1 MAKHTEDD
9 MLIRHTAAWPTNNST
24 NSSGTN
30 QNGTSRNGTSRNG
43 TSNGIGSNGIAPN
56 GTSPLA
62 MQNDNAFSQSFMN
75 GLGRGRPSM
84 NDRPNPMMRAS
95 DAANQ
100 SRAPGGSSPW
110 QQSWSNTRSGTRENS
125 RTRGEILRLGFEPLL
140 TCAENS
146 SLGNRTN
153 NESSKGSKALLPDT
167 DLWNDSPASSQPPI
181 RSVRTSP
188 VRRDSNFSV
197 QDTGNV
203 SNTSQNMF
211 GGRSG
216 YQRPANGPSDPQGQ
230 RYSDGAINALG
241 HQTRLSDENLQIRGS
256 SIAWSNPP
264 PALQSPT
271 DGNNGRASSFAS
283 RNGSRDFSL
292 PPSRSGSDYQDADM
306 GRFSQASALHRP
318 RNDLPPISALSNGY
332 GKSPSER
339 NDLQQS
345 DLTSL
350 LAQMSISNSRN
361 GLNHGRSHSSARS
374 PQEPYSQSSKN
385 LANVRDEVA
394 LNNGNGVAMFQSAAH
409 NVFQNTPQQ
418 QQQSDPRFGL
428 RGIYPPL
435 SNEFLQDSHT
445 SNPRAGHTYQDPA
458 TLELLQVQQQ
468 LHLLQQQQ
476 LAASRY
482 RNPYATNQP
491 TRMNPQ
497 QQPYQYPVMPMS
509 SVSMQPGMMMPVQP
523 GMMMQPAYP
532 YGSSETPMGPRP
544 VDDTHVS
551 SPLLQEFKNT
561 QRSNARR
568 WEFKACVNPSL

>member
-1 MAKHTEDD
+1 MAKHTDDD
-9 MLIRHTAAWPTNNST
+9 MLIRHTAVWPTNNST
-24 NSSGTN
+24 DSSGTSRH
-30 QNGTSRNGTSRNG
+30 GTSRNGA
-43 TSNGIGSNGIAPN
+43 SNGIGSNGIAPN
-56 GTSPLA
+56 A
-62 MQNDNAFSQSFMN
+62 MPNDNAFSQSFMN

-84 NDRPNPMMRAS
+84 NDRSNPMIRAS
-95 DAANQ
+95 DPAKQ
-100 SRAPGGSSPW
+100 PRAPGGSSPW

-197 QDTGNV
+197 QDIGNV
-203 SNTSQNMF
+203 SSTPQNMF
-211 GGRSG
+211 GARSA
-216 YQRPANGPSDPQGQ
+216 YQRPTNCLSDPQGQ

-241 HQTRLSDENLQIRGS
+241 HQARLSDENLQSRGS
-256 SIAWSNPP
+256 SNAWSNLP

-271 DGNNGRASSFAS
+271 DGNNGRTSSFAS
-283 RNGSRDFSL
+283 RNGSLDFSL

-306 GRFSQASALHRP
+306 GRFSQAPALHRP

-361 GLNHGRSHSSARS
+361 GLNHGSSHSSARS
-374 PQEPYSQSSKN
+374 PQEPYSQSSQN

-394 LNNGNGVAMFQSAAH
+394 LNNGNGVAMFHSDAH
-409 NVFQNTPQQ
+409 NFFQNTPQQ
-418 QQQSDPRFGL
+418 QQQSDSRFGP

-435 SNEFLQDSHT
+435 SNEFLQDSYT
-445 SNPRAGHTYQDPA
+445 SHPRAGHTYQDPA
-458 TLELLQVQQQ
+458 TLELSQVQQRLQ
-468 LHLLQQQQ
+468 LLQQQQ

-497 QQPYQYPVMPMS
+497 QQSYQYPVMPMS
-509 SVSMQPGMMMPVQP
+509 SVSMQPGL
-523 GMMMQPAYP
+523 MMQPAYP
-532 YGSSETPMGPRP
+532 YGSSETPLRPRL